1 MAKHSSR
8 MKPVPLS
15 PAARYRMWT
24 IVALAA
30 TAAVGIVIWG
40 ATAGYGALTSAYDE
54 QCRVVDGDVD
64 VAVVVN
70 GSAQMVSRDLVI
82 DFFGLTNGANLAK
95 IDFAR
100 RRAGL
105 LKTPNIRD
113 IRIER
118 RMPNRVTVEV
128 FERAPIARVAGHSR
142 RSATD
147 RVVDEEGV
155 VFRFQR
161 NIAALP
167 IIREAEQTNTPPG
180 QKLIGSAAAAVH
192 LVTALAA
199 ATDLGDFRVL
209 EIDTSHHDYLLLTL
223 GNYSRAKVAWKHMDK
238 DDAESR
244 ASLKV
249 QLSRL
254 ARALETR
261 LTPGTTLWNAMDYED
276 GRIYADD
283 PSLSSRQKGN

>member
-1 MAKHSSR
+1 MAKHNSR
-8 MKPVPLS
+8 MKPIPPS
-15 PAARYRMWT
+15 PAARRRMWA
-24 IVALAA
+24 IVVLVAAAALGA
-30 TAAVGIVIWG
+30 VIWG
-40 ATAGYGALTSAYDE
+40 ATAGYGALMSAYDE
-54 QCRVVDGDVD
+54 QCRVLDADVD

-70 GSAQMVSRDLVI
+70 GSAQMVSRDLVV
-82 DFFGLTNGANLAK
+82 DFFGLTNGANLAQ

-128 FERAPIARVAGHSR
+128 FERTPIARVAGRSR

-147 RVVDEEGV
+147 RVVDVEGV

-161 NIAALP
+161 NIADLP

-180 QKLIGSAAAAVH
+180 HKLVGSAAAAVH
-192 LVTALAA
+192 LVAALAA

-209 EIDTSHHDYLLLTL
+209 EIDTSPHDYLLLTL
-223 GNYSRAKVAWKHMDK
+223 GNYARAKMAWEHMGK
-238 DDAESR
+238 DDAAAK
-244 ASLKV
+244 ASLKG

-261 LTPGTTLWNAMDYED
+261 LTPGTTLWNAMDYEG